1 MGWENH
7 GRRRYYYSKKRES
20 GRVISEY
27 VGAGPVAELVAQ
39 AESAQQDYDR
49 AERESRRFER
59 QAEQVIAAD
68 VDRAGAFIRALLG
81 VALAAEGCYQHK
93 GQWRR

>member
-7 GRRRYYYSKKRES
+7 SGRRYYYRKKRER

-27 VGAGPVAELVAQ
+27 IGAGELARLIAQ
-39 AESAQQDYDR
+39 AEAADQGLR
-49 AERESRRFER
+49 KAEQASRRLER
-59 QAEQVIAAD
+59 QAE
-68 VDRAGAFIRALLG
+68 RAISAEIDQAGDFIRALVA